1 MGFFK
6 FYDEKFDPKARFIN
20 VSFQGKTFPTRSKS
34 NITSFFDKDYI
45 SKSKDDLSDS
55 YFLIRDPF
63 NNTYNPGKT
72 FKLSYPNQVD
82 RIKQAIK
89 DAKENLY
96 SGKGL

>member
-20 VSFQGKTFPTRSKS
+20 VSFQGKPFPRRSKS
-34 NITSFFDKDYI
+34 EIASFFDKDYI
-45 SKSKDDLSDS
+45 SKEDLSN
-55 YFLIRDPF
+55 YHFLIRDPF
-63 NNTYNPGKT
+63 NSTYNPGKT